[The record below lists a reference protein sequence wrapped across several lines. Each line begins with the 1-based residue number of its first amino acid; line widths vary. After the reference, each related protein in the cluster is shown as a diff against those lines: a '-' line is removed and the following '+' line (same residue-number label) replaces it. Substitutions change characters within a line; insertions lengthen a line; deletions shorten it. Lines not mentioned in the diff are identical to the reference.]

1 MGALDDPGGWWDAV
15 AVGVALQEL
24 ELPLSYAKVLA
35 IPGATWD
42 FFPGHHDPFYARE
55 QGQETVYLNTMFFS
69 GFLDRIVTDWAG
81 GSAFIRCR
89 ELAMT
94 GSVYA
99 GELLVGRGE
108 VTAKRVEPGGMRVLD
123 ITVSALNENGAG
135 ARGLITVTHARE
147 LTALAPGDWRVESP
161 GQEVAI

>member
-1 MGALDDPGGWWDAV
+1 MGALDDAGGWWDAV
-15 AVGVALQEL
+15 AEGADLPEV
-24 ELPLSYAKVLA
+24 ELPISYAKVIA

-55 QGQETVYLNTMFFS
+55 QGQETIYLNTMFFS

-81 GSAFIRCR
+81 GHTFIRAR

-99 GELLVGRGE
+99 GELLVGRGR
-108 VTAKRVEPGGMRVLD
+108 VAAKRVEPGGLRVLD
-123 ITVSALNENGAG
+123 VTVSALNENGAG
-135 ARGLITVTHARE
+135 ANGLITVTHAAE
-147 LTALAPGDWRVESP
+147 LADAGV
-161 GQEVAI
+161 GQDYRGAV

>member
-1 MGALDDPGGWWDAV
+1 MGTLDDPYMWWDAV
-15 AVGVALQEL
+15 VEGLSLPEV
-24 ELPLSYAKVLA
+24 ELPLSYAKVVA

-55 QGQETVYLNTMFFS
+55 QGQETIYLSTMFFS

-81 GSAFIRCR
+81 DRAFIRSR

-108 VTAKRVEPGGMRVLD
+108 VTGKQIEPGGMRVVQVA
-123 ITVSALNENGAG
+123 VSALNENGAG
-135 ARGLITVTHARE
+135 ARGLITVTHAEE
-147 LTALAPGDWRVESP
+147 LTRQVRGDW
-161 GQEVAI
+161 GGN